1 MYYNAQKRL
10 PRKLIMAQFRFKSD
24 DIDEVRPDRE
34 IGMRE
39 ESKVSAAAT
48 NFMSFFVRLMGIFM
62 LLVGLWI
69 GVKVITEVWGLY
81 RGPQHIE
88 RFADAIDRGSNL
100 DKVLANFSSRK
111 PARAKER
118 EVLVEETKAPEKQNE
133 SLRISYFIAW
143 IIVILLLM
151 LIGRL
156 ALAAIKTGGEL
167 ALYDLQVKRF
177 ARLLMEEV
185 RDPEKRKK

>member
-1 MYYNAQKRL
+1 
-10 PRKLIMAQFRFKSD
+10 MAQFQFKSD
-24 DIDEVRPDRE
+24 EREEVRQETRTR
-34 IGMRE
+34 MKE
-39 ESKVSAAAT
+39 ESKVSSAAAD
-48 NFMSFFVRLMGIFM
+48 FMSFFVRLMGVFM
-62 LLVGLWI
+62 LLAGLWM

-81 RGPQHIE
+81 RGPHHIE
-88 RFADAIDRGSNL
+88 RFADAIDEGSNL

-111 PARAKER
+111 PRRAKER
-118 EVLVEETKAPEKQNE
+118 EGLVEEMQAVEKKDE
-133 SLRISYFIAW
+133 SLRISYFMAW

-177 ARLLMEEV
+177 ARLLLEEV
-185 RDPEKRKK
+185 RDPEKKNK

>member
-1 MYYNAQKRL
+1 
-10 PRKLIMAQFRFKSD
+10 
-24 DIDEVRPDRE
+24 
-34 IGMRE
+34 MRE

-62 LLVGLWI
+62 LLVGLWM

-88 RFADAIDRGSNL
+88 RFADAIDKGSNL

-111 PARAKER
+111 PGRAKER
-118 EVLVEETKAPEKQNE
+118 EGLVEETKASEKQNE
-133 SLRISYFIAW
+133 SLRISYFLAW
-143 IIVILLLM
+143 VIVILLLM
-151 LIGRL
+151 MIGRL

-185 RDPEKRKK
+185 RDPDKKK

>member
-1 MYYNAQKRL
+1 MKEGRETSL
-10 PRKLIMAQFRFKSD
+10 PVTD
-24 DIDEVRPDRE
+24 
-34 IGMRE
+34 
-39 ESKVSAAAT
+39 
-48 NFMSFFVRLMGIFM
+48 FMSFFVRLMGIFM
-62 LLVGLWI
+62 LLVGLWM

-81 RGPQHIE
+81 RGPHHIE
-88 RFADAIDRGSNL
+88 RFADAIDKGSNL

-111 PARAKER
+111 PRRVKER
-118 EVLVEETKAPEKQNE
+118 EGLVEETQATEKKNE
-133 SLRISYFIAW
+133 SLRVSYFLAW
-143 IIVILLLM
+143 IIVIFLLM

-177 ARLLMEEV
+177 ARLLIEEV